1 MPFLNTAAGV
11 AAAAAFFLV
20 AAGPPCHCLIF
31 VSRIYKKDIRQ
42 V

>member
-11 AAAAAFFLV
+11 AAAAFFLV
-20 AAGPPCHCLIF
+20 AAGPPCHCIIF